1 MSKAT
6 GGSANPVVVDSQDGP
21 KKHPVFDSIVKNFS
35 QMAYMHGSSNDLSLF
50 PHVR

>member
-6 GGSANPVVVDSQDGP
+6 VATPLPPDTQDGP

-35 QMAYMHGSSNDLSLF
+35 QKAYMHGS
-50 PHVR
+50 

>member
-6 GGSANPVVVDSQDGP
+6 GGSSATAVAGDSQDGP

-35 QMAYMHGSSNDLSLF
+35 QMAYMHGS
-50 PHVR
+50 

>member
-6 GGSANPVVVDSQDGP
+6 VTTAVVADAQDGP

-35 QMAYMHGSSNDLSLF
+35 QMAYMHGS
-50 PHVR
+50 

>member
-6 GGSANPVVVDSQDGP
+6 ATTAVVPDAQDGP

-35 QMAYMHGSSNDLSLF
+35 QMAYMHGT
-50 PHVR
+50 